1 MSDAKVRIEKLKIK
15 AKLQEAALSA
25 LAASMVN
32 SSALLKKQL
41 SKPGTGRIYKIGK
54 RKKNGRNLRET
65 GYHRAS
71 APGHPPAINTATLI
85 RSWAVERVGVK
96 EDSFAIITQTRDTS
110 VLRLGSNVP
119 YARILEYG
127 GNAGRRRRTTIKA
140 RPYIRPNLP
149 RISKIV
155 PKIFQEAIARRFA
168 T

>member
-25 LAASMVN
+25 MASSMVN
-32 SSALLKKQL
+32 ASALLKKRL
-41 SKPGTGRIYKIGK
+41 SKPGTGRIYRIG
-54 RKKNGRNLRET
+54 RGKKKGRNLREK

-96 EDSFAIITQTRDTS
+96 EDSFAIIKQDTNKT
-110 VLRLGSNVP
+110 VLRLGSSVP

-127 GNAGRRRRTTIKA
+127 GMTGRGRRTKIQA
-140 RPYIRPNLP
+140 RPYIRPTLP
-149 RISKIV
+149 FIAKIV
-155 PKIFQEAIARRFA
+155 PKIFSEAIKRRFS